1 MVDKVILAIVLVCLG
16 MFGFRGILPE
26 VPISAIIVLFIIAGL
41 IGSYYHFNYS
51 KNKRK
56 SGSIAVSKGWL
67 SPDEV
72 KEIVYCQKYE
82 GDKFGEVA
90 IKRNFLTTQQ
100 VDSLLE
106 IQTTMVL

>member
-16 MFGFRGILPE
+16 MFGFRGIIHEAPTVAFI
-26 VPISAIIVLFIIAGL
+26 VPFIIAGL
-41 IGSYYHFNYS
+41 IVVYYHFNYL

-56 SGSIAVSKGWL
+56 TGTIAVSKGWL

-72 KEIVYCQKYE
+72 KEIAYCQKYE
-82 GDKFGEVA
+82 GDKFGEIA

-100 VDSLLE
+100 VDSILK
-106 IQTTMVL
+106 IQTTMV

>member
-1 MVDKVILAIVLVCLG
+1 MKEKVILAFVLVCLS
-16 MFGFRGILPE
+16 MFGFRGVLPE
-26 VPISAIIVLFIIAGL
+26 VSIVAFLVLFITVGL
-41 IGSYYHFNYS
+41 IGGYYHFNYS

-82 GDKFGEVA
+82 DDKFGEVA
-90 IKRNFLTTQQ
+90 IHRNFLTTQQ
-100 VDSLLE
+100 VDSILE
-106 IQTTMVL
+106 IQTTMV

>member
-1 MVDKVILAIVLVCLG
+1 MKEKVILAFVLVCLG
-16 MFGFRGILPE
+16 LFGFRGILPE
-26 VPISAIIVLFIIAGL
+26 VPILGFIVLFIIAGL

-56 SGSIAVSKGWL
+56 TGSIAVSKGWL

-82 GDKFGEVA
+82 GEKFGEVA
-90 IKRNFLTTQQ
+90 IQRNFLTTQQ
-100 VDSLLE
+100 VDSILE
-106 IQTTMVL
+106 IQTTLV